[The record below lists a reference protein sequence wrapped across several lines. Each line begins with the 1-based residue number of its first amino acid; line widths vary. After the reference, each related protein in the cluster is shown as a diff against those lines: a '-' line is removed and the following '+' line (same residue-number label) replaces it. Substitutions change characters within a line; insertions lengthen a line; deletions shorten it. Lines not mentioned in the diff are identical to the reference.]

1 MLQYNAMHINIHVKI
16 EKRGRGTYGMNAILK
31 VGLFKI
37 SLRDEEAHV
46 SNLPGRSAKPAR
58 LLSL

>member
-1 MLQYNAMHINIHVKI
+1 MLQYNTIHINLHAKI
-16 EKRGRGTYGMNAILK
+16 EKRRRDTYGMNALLK

-37 SLRDEEAHV
+37 SLRNEEDHT
-46 SNLPGRSAKPAR
+46 SNSPGRSAKLAR